1 MILLCKGQK
10 ILFTHCLCIVHESH
24 DTILTFKNYFVIMFS
39 ISIKIS
45 SIQMDPEPLPLFPYD
60 HDKTGSVHKGEK
72 NGWNKMFSMI
82 SNVAYI

>member
-1 MILLCKGQK
+1 M
-10 ILFTHCLCIVHESH
+10 
-24 DTILTFKNYFVIMFS
+24 N
-39 ISIKIS
+39 
-45 SIQMDPEPLPLFPYD
+45 PEPLPLFPYD

>member
-1 MILLCKGQK
+1 MNPK
-10 ILFTHCLCIVHESH
+10 
-24 DTILTFKNYFVIMFS
+24 
-39 ISIKIS
+39 
-45 SIQMDPEPLPLFPYD
+45 PLPLFPYD